1 MSSPS
6 DPSAFP
12 TGRRERLRRGVRRV
26 VLARRRPLA
35 AACAA
40 LAVLAGLHA
49 ARPAPAS
56 SVPVRVAARDLVSGT
71 VLSGDDLVTR
81 RFPPEVAPP
90 TTAVSAVGRTLA
102 APVRAGEPVT
112 DVRLVAPSLVAGYPG
127 RVALPVRVSDAE
139 SVALLRVGDEVSL
152 VAADPRR
159 GTASYVAVG
168 VPVLALPLSDADAS
182 DPTSASLPGRLVVVG
197 AFPSDVDHIAG
208 AEATDLLSLVIS
220 G

>member
-1 MSSPS
+1 MTSASGAPS
-6 DPSAFP
+6 FP
-12 TGRRERLRRGVRRV
+12 TGRRERLRRGLRRT

-40 LAVLAGLHA
+40 VAVLAGVHA
-49 ARPAPAS
+49 ARPQPAS
-56 SVPVRVAARDLVSGT
+56 TVPVRVAAHDLASGT

-81 RFPPEVAPP
+81 PYPADVAPP
-90 TTAVSAVGRTLA
+90 GSVSHAVGRTLA

-127 RVALPVRVSDAE
+127 RVALPVRVADADA
-139 SVALLRVGDEVSL
+139 VALLRVGDRVSL

-159 GTASYVAVG
+159 GTASYVAVD
-168 VPVLALPLSDADAS
+168 VPVLALPRPGSTAPEAAQLS
-182 DPTSASLPGRLVVVG
+182 GRLVVV
-197 AFPSDVDHIAG
+197 ASFPSDVDHIAG
-208 AEATDLLSLVIS
+208 AAATDLLSLVIS